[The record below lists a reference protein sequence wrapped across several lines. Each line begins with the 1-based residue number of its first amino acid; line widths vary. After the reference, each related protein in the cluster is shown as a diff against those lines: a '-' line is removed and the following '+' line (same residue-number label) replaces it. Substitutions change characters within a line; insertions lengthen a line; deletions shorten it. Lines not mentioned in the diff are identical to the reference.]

1 VAVVL
6 LTGMSGAGKSTVLGE
21 LARLGHAVV
30 DTDVGGWT
38 VDGPEPL
45 WDLARMTA
53 LLDAHPGGHLFLA
66 GTVANQGV
74 LYTRLDAVVL
84 LTAPVEVL
92 LARVAVRTTNDYG
105 RTDAEQARIVQDTAE
120 VEPLLRRGATL
131 VVDTRAPL
139 ADVVAA
145 VLAAAG

>member
-21 LARLGHAVV
+21 LARGGHAVV

-38 VDGPEPL
+38 VEGPERL
-45 WDLARMTA
+45 WDVARLTA
-53 LLDAHPGGHLFLA
+53 LLDGHPGGHLFLA

-74 LYTRLDAVVL
+74 LYPRFDAVVL

-92 LARVAVRTTNDYG
+92 LARVAVRTTNPYG
-105 RTDAEQARIVQDTAE
+105 RTAEQRARIVQDTAE
-120 VEPLLRRGATL
+120 VEPLLRRGATV
-131 VVDTRAPL
+131 VVDTKAPL